1 VLRRNV
7 LGTAMHAARGIL
19 REAEKRATGGKHELK
34 AIVDRERLEQFTAI
48 AAATKV
54 LGVRAA
60 CGKRYK
66 DTAVDGETLKEIS
79 N

>member
-1 VLRRNV
+1 
-7 LGTAMHAARGIL
+7 MHAARGML
-19 REAEKRATGGKHELK
+19 REAEKRATGGEHELK
-34 AIVDRERLEQFTAI
+34 AIVDRERLEQLAAI

-60 CGKRYK
+60 CGGGHGGA
-66 DTAVDGETLKEIS
+66 AVDGGALKEIS